1 MSAPSDFQEVIS
13 NGPFPIRM
21 PTVKNLGQDKEWCEV
36 KVDNVWRKIR
46 FHDYDEVFK
55 IPGLYE
61 TIFYRTLRCN
71 SPNRL
76 SALLDDV
83 ITETN
88 VSARSLRVLDFGA
101 GNGMGGEALQAIG
114 VRSIVG
120 VDILSEAKDAYL
132 RDRPWAY
139 DDYRIADFTKLSE
152 EELSYFREYKFNT
165 LMTIAALGF
174 GDIPPLAFS
183 TAFNLVSNDGLIAF
197 NLRDE
202 FLKIGRKTG
211 FSGMIFSM
219 IDKGIMEF
227 EVYKR
232 YQHRLN
238 VLGEPI
244 YYIAVVARKL
254 SDIPNEMLS
263 DGKSPDYLRA
273 TQ

>member
-1 MSAPSDFQEVIS
+1 MSAPSDFEEVIS

-21 PTVKNLGQDKEWCEV
+21 PTAKNLGQDQEWCEV
-36 KVDNVWRKIR
+36 KVENEWRKIR
-46 FHDYDEVFK
+46 FHDYDQVFK

-83 ITETN
+83 MKETN
-88 VSARSLRVLDFGA
+88 FSPSTLRVLDFGA

-114 VRSIVG
+114 ARKIVG
-120 VDILSEAKDAYL
+120 VDILPEAKEAYL
-132 RDRPWAY
+132 RDRAWAY
-139 DDYRIADFTKLSE
+139 DDYRIADFTNLSE
-152 EELSYFREYKFNT
+152 EERRYFKNYNFNA

-174 GDIPPLAFS
+174 GDIPPTAFS
-183 TAFNLVSNDGLIAF
+183 TAFNLISNDGLIAF

-202 FLKIGRKTG
+202 FLKIGKKTG

-219 IDKGIMEF
+219 IDQGIMEF

-254 SDIPNEMLS
+254 ADIP
-263 DGKSPDYLRA
+263 KSLI
-273 TQ
+273 QS